1 MLMLWADN
9 WPCSCKKILFTCTT
23 LTELRRPLGFQYV
36 SKLCWSQTE
45 PPFWAVSKELTP
57 GQCSILEKHHA
68 PSITSW
74 LPILDSWQGNC
85 MAICDVTAHS
95 ERRAK
100 QICTLKHTHTHICIH
115 TVPCPEIPLRC
126 QSSLCPFTVP
136 LFRKLKKE
144 HLVHWPPS
152 ASVSELGGTGIAS
165 SLVWSQYEN
174 VQAWMPHVA
183 QGIQIDLGSD
193 FSPMLMFYTVS

>member
-1 MLMLWADN
+1 MLHQSH
-9 WPCSCKKILFTCTT
+9 P
-23 LTELRRPLGFQYV
+23 GF
-36 SKLCWSQTE
+36 
-45 PPFWAVSKELTP
+45 PFWTADRGTAWPSVMSPHILSD
-57 GQCSILEKHHA
+57 GQSRY
-68 PSITSW
+68 
-74 LPILDSWQGNC
+74 
-85 MAICDVTAHS
+85 AHS
-95 ERRAK
+95 N
-100 QICTLKHTHTHICIH
+100 THICIH